1 MEIIK
6 CPLVS
11 TKRTGFGPLKMAGLR
26 RGQWRELTPA
36 EVERLKKSCRKLSG
50 VNVGTTTLGSVLRKS
65 GSARAGAR
73 SKKQKRPGAGYAA
86 RTEGLR
92 AQGTKVD
99 TPSREKRGRKEGK
112 RPV

>member
-1 MEIIK
+1 
-6 CPLVS
+6 
-11 TKRTGFGPLKMAGLR
+11 
-26 RGQWRELTPA
+26 
-36 EVERLKKSCRKLSG
+36 
-50 VNVGTTTLGSVLRKS
+50 VLRKS

-73 SKKQKRPGAGYAA
+73 SKKQKRPGAGYLA

-99 TPSREKRGRKEGK
+99 GPSREKRGRKEGK